1 MRGSE
6 AGSDKF
12 LGGCWEKRGLRVIFG
27 VRGGV
32 VVGMMRW
39 GGCVVYWLV
48 FGGELGSNLMF
59 LVYTKMGGRR
69 L

>member
-1 MRGSE
+1 MPVCGVARQDLTNSWVD
-6 AGSDKF
+6 AG
-12 LGGCWEKRGLRVIFG
+12 RGLRVIFG
-27 VRGGV
+27 VQGGV

-59 LVYTKMGGRR
+59 LVYAKMRMT
-69 L
+69 